1 MAPQKR
7 TRQQVGDLSS
17 ESLPRKPPAKRIKTR
32 TWESPP
38 EFRDRL
44 SKIALTHGAL
54 RELDRRTEL
63 SRTGLPRSRHSLA
76 CTTSPVKHPSPPA
89 PDPTPVI
96 MTSRHSS
103 TSATLDFWF
112 LGYFNETSVL
122 VQYLS
127 RQPGNKQ
134 FTACEV
140 RSAITAHDPSR
151 WSHSDGEAQ
160 RYNGGISAVTPRS
173 SGSSGV
179 LGRQRWV
186 WAGTQPT

>member
-1 MAPQKR
+1 MVGWGFPAPLSTVPAQTQPIATCIKQPQSRSCHGPEPPLLMAPQKR

-76 CTTSPVKHPSPPA
+76 CTTSPVKVTRALTRALTRLANDGGPDLSDLRGHPSPPA

-103 TSATLDFWF
+103 
-112 LGYFNETSVL
+112 
-122 VQYLS
+122 
-127 RQPGNKQ
+127 
-134 FTACEV
+134 
-140 RSAITAHDPSR
+140 
-151 WSHSDGEAQ
+151 
-160 RYNGGISAVTPRS
+160 
-173 SGSSGV
+173 
-179 LGRQRWV
+179 
-186 WAGTQPT
+186 